1 MKRALSV
8 LFAVALAAAVPHLLF
23 AGAAVAAYPEKG
35 KTITMIV
42 PWAAGGSLDL
52 SARLL
57 AADLEKILGVPFMVV
72 NKPGA
77 SGQVGATQIALAK
90 PDGYTFGVTSIPSTS
105 TIYLDPDR
113 KAVFSRKDL
122 APVARHVSDP
132 IAIAIRADSKYQTV
146 KDLIADLKA
155 NPERVKSGSPGILSA
170 MHLGILLFQK
180 ATDTRFAQVQFDGSA
195 QVAAALVG
203 GHVDVMF
210 DVIAN
215 NASNLKA
222 GKVRLLGI
230 MDKAPNRQY
239 SDVKTLEAQG
249 FKIYMGTSRAYS
261 APKGTPKEIIETLS
275 AAIKKATE
283 GEQHR
288 KRLEDMALTVAYQ
301 DAAEFG
307 AYWDDLDAQIQP
319 LIKLAKQP

>member
-1 MKRALSV
+1 
-8 LFAVALAAAVPHLLF
+8 
-23 AGAAVAAYPEKG
+23 
-35 KTITMIV
+35 
-42 PWAAGGSLDL
+42 
-52 SARLL
+52 
-57 AADLEKILGVPFMVV
+57 
-72 NKPGA
+72 
-77 SGQVGATQIALAK
+77 
-90 PDGYTFGVTSIPSTS
+90 
-105 TIYLDPDR
+105 
-113 KAVFSRKDL
+113 
-122 APVARHVSDP
+122 
-132 IAIAIRADSKYQTV
+132 
-146 KDLIADLKA
+146 
-155 NPERVKSGSPGILSA
+155 
-170 MHLGILLFQK
+170 
-180 ATDTRFAQVQFDGSA
+180 
-195 QVAAALVG
+195 
-203 GHVDVMF
+203 
-210 DVIAN
+210 
-215 NASNLKA
+215 
-222 GKVRLLGI
+222 